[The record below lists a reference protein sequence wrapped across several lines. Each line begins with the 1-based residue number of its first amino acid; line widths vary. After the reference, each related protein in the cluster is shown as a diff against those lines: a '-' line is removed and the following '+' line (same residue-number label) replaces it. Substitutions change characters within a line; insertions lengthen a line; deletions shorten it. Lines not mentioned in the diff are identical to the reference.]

1 MRWFDVGC
9 GVFFNTNNRRKS
21 NPSLHQKQMRFF
33 TVFFL
38 VLVFVLFGVLLW
50 LVNRSGDIPH

>member
-1 MRWFDVGC
+1 
-9 GVFFNTNNRRKS
+9 VFFKANHQRKG

-38 VLVFVLFGVLLW
+38 VIILALFAVLMW
-50 LVNRSGDIPH
+50 LVNRPSYPTH

>member
-1 MRWFDVGC
+1 
-9 GVFFNTNNRRKS
+9 VFFRANNRRKG

-38 VLVFVLFGVLLW
+38 VVVLVLFAVLMW
-50 LVNRSGDIPH
+50 LINKSGSTP

>member
-1 MRWFDVGC
+1 
-9 GVFFNTNNRRKS
+9 VFFNRKG

-38 VLVFVLFGVLLW
+38 VLVLVLFGVLMW
-50 LVNRSGDIPH
+50 LVNRPSYPAH

>member
-1 MRWFDVGC
+1 MA
-9 GVFFNTNNRRKS
+9 NNRRKG

-38 VLVFVLFGVLLW
+38 VIVLALFAVLLW
-50 LVNRSGDIPH
+50 LVNKAGYPTH

>member
-1 MRWFDVGC
+1 
-9 GVFFNTNNRRKS
+9 VFFRATNQRKS

-38 VLVFVLFGVLLW
+38 VIVLVLFGLLLW
-50 LVNRSGDIPH
+50 LVNNASYTAH

>member
-1 MRWFDVGC
+1 MF
-9 GVFFNTNNRRKS
+9 NNRRKG

-38 VLVFVLFGVLLW
+38 VLVLVLFAALLW
-50 LVNRSGDIPH
+50 LVNRSSYPAY

>member
-1 MRWFDVGC
+1 M
-9 GVFFNTNNRRKS
+9 FFKANNRRKS

-38 VLVFVLFGVLLW
+38 VIVLVLFAVLLW
-50 LVNRSGDIPH
+50 LVNKASYPGQ

>member
-1 MRWFDVGC
+1 
-9 GVFFNTNNRRKS
+9 VFFKPNNQRKE

-38 VLVFVLFGVLLW
+38 VIVLVLFAALLW
-50 LVNRSGDIPH
+50 LVNRSSYPTH

>member
-1 MRWFDVGC
+1 
-9 GVFFNTNNRRKS
+9 VFFKANNQRKG

-38 VLVFVLFGVLLW
+38 VLGLALFGLLMW
-50 LVNRSGDIPH
+50 LVNKSNYTTH

>member
-1 MRWFDVGC
+1 M
-9 GVFFNTNNRRKS
+9 FFKASNQRKG

-38 VLVFVLFGVLLW
+38 VIVLVLFGVLMW
-50 LVNRSGDIPH
+50 LVNRPSYPAH